1 MSIGQFLVVT
11 LVFLIISVVAD
22 IFIPDWGNYAACT
35 WIFGVIYGFV
45 ACIAMQTPDEPD
57 PEDYDDFLE
66 EAKEQMDK
74 ED

>member
-1 MSIGQFLVVT
+1 MSIGQFLVVI
-11 LVFLIISVVAD
+11 LVFLIISVAAD
-22 IFIPDWGNYAACT
+22 ALLPDRGNYAACT
-35 WIFGVIYGFV
+35 CLLGVIYGFI
-45 ACIAMQTPDEPD
+45 ACIAIQTPDEPD